1 MSFISVARMASASV
15 LRRLTQRADEAERII
30 TELKATI
37 ELLKDKAAVVESKPE
52 EERLQKEN
60 ARLRTE
66 IDVLKTQLVLTEI
79 RNGVK
84 QVPLPSQTM
93 VTQCVD
99 KARANITSSA
109 PAAEKK
115 AEVVVEKTETV
126 KDQPKANKKG
136 KDQAPK
142 QAGEAKPKKGK
153 AAQGPTEP
161 EKMDISR
168 LDLRVGKIVE
178 VEKHPDADSL
188 YIEKVDVGEDQ
199 PRTVV
204 SGLVKFVPIEQ
215 MQEKV
220 AVFMLNLKPA
230 KMRGVLSQAMIM
242 CASTPEK
249 VEILNV
255 PKGAQIGDKVVTEG
269 YPGEPDAMLNPKK
282 KVWETL
288 KPDLRTNKEGVA
300 TWKGAPLKVE
310 GKGQVVAPSLCDVQI
325 Q

>member
-1 MSFISVARMASASV
+1 MSFFGITRMASASV
-15 LRRLTQRADEAERII
+15 LRRLTQRADEAEKII

-37 ELLKDKAAVVESKPE
+37 ELIKDKAAVVESKPE
-52 EERLQKEN
+52 EERLRKEN
-60 ARLRTE
+60 TKLRTE
-66 IDVLKTQLVLTEI
+66 IDVLKTQLVLSEI

-84 QVPLPSQTM
+84 QVALPSQT
-93 VTQCVD
+93 VIAQCVD
-99 KARANITSSA
+99 KARANVTSST
-109 PAAEKK
+109 PVVEKK
-115 AEVVVEKTETV
+115 AEVVEKTENV
-126 KDQPKANKKG
+126 KDQQKPNKKG
-136 KDQAPK
+136 KEAAK
-142 QAGEAKPKKGK
+142 SGEAKPKKGK
-153 AAQGPTEP
+153 AAASGPVEP
-161 EKMDISR
+161 EKLDISR

-204 SGLVKFVPIEQ
+204 SGLVKFVTLEE
-215 MQEKV
+215 MQGRV

-255 PKGAQIGDKVVTEG
+255 PQGAQIGDKIVAEG
-269 YPGEPDAMLNPKK
+269 YSGEPDAMLNPKK
-282 KVWETL
+282 KVWEAL
-288 KPDLRTNKEGVA
+288 KPDLRTNKDGVA
-300 TWKGAPLKVE
+300 TWKGAPLKIE
-310 GKGQVVAPSLCDVQI
+310 GKGQIVAPSLCDVQI